1 MQKIDSAEAD
11 KLICKNL
18 KSLRLTLGKSQ
29 QCFADILEI
38 TNQQYSKFETSQNS
52 INASQLFLIAQEY
65 SADMNQFF
73 NENSFDTTKA
83 KD

>member
-1 MQKIDSAEAD
+1 MQKIDNVKAD
-11 KLICKNL
+11 KLICKKL

-38 TNQQYSKFETSQNS
+38 TNQQYSKFETGQNS

-65 SADMNQFF
+65 SADMNYFF
-73 NENSFDTTKA
+73 NENSFDETKSN
-83 KD
+83 D

>member
-1 MQKIDSAEAD
+1 MQKINSTEAD

-18 KSLRLTLGKSQ
+18 KSLRLMLGKSQ

-38 TNQQYSKFETSQNS
+38 TNQQYSKFETGQNS
-52 INASQLFLIAQEY
+52 INANQLFLIAQEY

-73 NENSFDTTKA
+73 NEKSFDTIDH

>member
-1 MQKIDSAEAD
+1 MQKINSAKAD

-18 KSLRLTLGKSQ
+18 KSLRLQLGKSQ

-38 TNQQYSKFETSQNS
+38 TNQQYSKFETGQNS
-52 INASQLFLIAQEY
+52 INANQLFLIAQEY

-73 NENSFDTTKA
+73 NDKSFDTIDH

>member
-1 MQKIDSAEAD
+1 
-11 KLICKNL
+11 
-18 KSLRLTLGKSQ
+18 LTLGKSQ

-38 TNQQYSKFETSQNS
+38 TNQQYSKFETGQNS

-65 SADMNQFF
+65 SADMNYFF
-73 NENSFDTTKA
+73 NESSFDTTKN